1 MATIKDVA
9 QHAGVS
15 IATVSNYL
23 NKTKP
28 VSKQVSVKIAKA
40 IDELQYTQNY
50 AAKSLKTNN
59 YRSIGVILPNLTD
72 SYYLQIFQGI
82 ENAANSAGM
91 QLNLSFSHDI
101 PEVEAAMAQQMLQK
115 QVSGLILVSC
125 QPTKWKFYY
134 EHFIKNGHPLVLIDR
149 RINSL
154 DASMISFDRSGAIA
168 AATEALLGMG
178 YRNLTLMAGPTHLSC
193 EKDCVQSFLRTF
205 SNRTDGTATVVHMG
219 LDKES
224 AFRNT
229 SKMLQKAPP
238 EGIITTSE
246 LAAVGIMEALQVLG
260 YTTDEI
266 PVITLG
272 EEHWNKHTHTF
283 ASYSIPRPAIRIGAA
298 AAEMMIRKLQSPQTQ
313 ESEQIVL
320 SCDPADIRSQLSQSL
335 CPAAAECPAPKD
347 RRLRILMLDVP
358 ATHTICRLL
367 KNFENQTGIRTEVVL
382 KPHSDLYDTITHSHE
397 NFDVYMYDLPWL
409 PLLAAG
415 GMLKDIS
422 REVSKLDQKA
432 FLPGSLEDFGKF
444 GDAFYGIPL
453 MYAPQ
458 MLYFRKDLFEDPV
471 LRERYEK
478 EFGTV

>member
-1 MATIKDVA
+1 
-9 QHAGVS
+9 
-15 IATVSNYL
+15 
-23 NKTKP
+23 
-28 VSKQVSVKIAKA
+28 
-40 IDELQYTQNY
+40 
-50 AAKSLKTNN
+50 
-59 YRSIGVILPNLTD
+59 
-72 SYYLQIFQGI
+72 
-82 ENAANSAGM
+82 
-91 QLNLSFSHDI
+91 
-101 PEVEAAMAQQMLQK
+101 
-115 QVSGLILVSC
+115 
-125 QPTKWKFYY
+125 
-134 EHFIKNGHPLVLIDR
+134 
-149 RINSL
+149 
-154 DASMISFDRSGAIA
+154 
-168 AATEALLGMG
+168 
-178 YRNLTLMAGPTHLSC
+178 
-193 EKDCVQSFLRTF
+193 
-205 SNRTDGTATVVHMG
+205 
-219 LDKES
+219 
-224 AFRNT
+224 
-229 SKMLQKAPP
+229 
-238 EGIITTSE
+238 
-246 LAAVGIMEALQVLG
+246 
-260 YTTDEI
+260 
-266 PVITLG
+266 
-272 EEHWNKHTHTF
+272 
-283 ASYSIPRPAIRIGAA
+283 
-298 AAEMMIRKLQSPQTQ
+298 MMIRKLQSPQTQ

-478 EFGTV
+478 EFGTVLCPPRTFTEYNTVACFFTEQTDAIPYGISVPAAYAECLAPELYMRLRAYGSEVINAQGEVVLQNPNALKAYINLARSTRYAKPNYRKANDVTAVEDFLAGETAMLISYPGFLPVGSDLRKNNLIGSIGCSPIPGRRPLLGGWSLGIHSKSEMPAESFAFLQWACTEQMSNYFSMLGTYSAVTSTYTNDELVQLYPWRPLYQEIYPNAQPMLPSICGNDTVLSPNDVDNIICKWLYAMLDGNDEIEQILAGTQAELETLLGKAD